1 MVREFDRFF
10 GEMPLIA
17 ILRGIAPE
25 QALAVGEALIEA
37 GIRLIEVP
45 LNSPRPFDSIRM
57 LAQATDG
64 RALIGAGTV
73 LTAAET
79 DAVAAAGGAMIV
91 SPNVNP
97 EVIDRTRAHALISLP
112 GVFTPTEAFAALAA
126 GAHALKL
133 FPGELVTAASA
144 RALAAVLPRGTRL
157 ILVGGVSS
165 SNLGG
170 WFGQAVHGFGIGSS
184 LYRPEHLPEQVAQQ
198 ARSLVRA
205 LKERQGS

>member
-1 MVREFDRFF
+1 MVREFDRYFE
-10 GEMPLIA
+10 EMPLIA
-17 ILRGIAPE
+17 ILRGINPE
-25 QALAVGEALIEA
+25 QALAVAEALIDA

-45 LNSPRPFDSIRM
+45 LNSPRPFDSIRV
-57 LAQATDG
+57 LAQATLG

-91 SPNVNP
+91 SPNADA
-97 EVIDRTRAHALISLP
+97 EVIGRTRAHALISLP
-112 GVFTPTEAFAALAA
+112 GVFTPTEAFAAMAA

-133 FPGELVTAASA
+133 FPGELVTASSA
-144 RALAAVLPRGTRL
+144 RALAAVLPQGTRL

-165 SNLGG
+165 SNLEA
-170 WFGQAVHGFGIGSS
+170 WLGQAVHGFGIGSS
-184 LYRPEHLPEQVAQQ
+184 LYRPGHLPEQVAEQ
-198 ARSLVRA
+198 ARLLVRT